1 MEKVRIGEL
10 CQMQSGGTPS
20 RKSSVFWENG
30 TIPWAK
36 ISDLETSND
45 GYVYSTEELITEK
58 GLQSINNRFF
68 KKGTLLLA
76 MYGSVGKTAITG
88 IDLTTNQAILG
99 INIKDVER
107 LDINYLR
114 YWFQSIKEK
123 LLNRAVGVALM
134 NISLGIV
141 KDLEIPLPSLSEQ
154 KSIAAKLD
162 KADEI
167 RRLNQQLIG
176 KYDALTQSLFLDMF
190 GDPVKNEKGF
200 LKVLLKEQCK
210 IKGGKRVPKG
220 ESLIKENT
228 GFPYIKAGNIKNGK
242 VTTKDLE
249 FLLPETQKKIKNY
262 IVDEGDVCIT
272 VVGANIGDIGIVPKE
287 LHKANL
293 TENANK
299 ILVKN
304 QEILDS
310 KYLAFY
316 LQMEFVQKNI
326 SKKTM
331 AVGVPKLALFRIEE
345 LELLLPPIQLQNQFA
360 ERIEKIEAQ
369 KQLAQDGLAKSEA
382 LFQRL
387 LQEAFVAPAPVTS
400 APLSDRNPVAERS
413 RSQRSRS
420 QR

>member
-1 MEKVRIGEL
+1 
-10 CQMQSGGTPS
+10 
-20 RKSSVFWENG
+20 
-30 TIPWAK
+30 
-36 ISDLETSND
+36 
-45 GYVYSTEELITEK
+45 
-58 GLQSINNRFF
+58 
-68 KKGTLLLA
+68 